1 MSEGNGEGITTG
13 DGTGEKPA
21 WLAQMPADLKD
32 NQTFS
37 SFKTIGELGK
47 SYLELSGKVK
57 EVDALKTKLDS
68 SIPKLSDKA
77 TDEEKA
83 AYYKAIGRPD
93 KADEYEFA
101 GDGMDPK
108 IVGWAKDTFFK
119 NGLSK
124 EQAKNIQASF
134 NDFVTAS
141 ENARVETMKAE
152 ATAAEEKLKTEL
164 GDKYPEQIELAKR
177 TWQKLSDAEFDSF
190 VNETKIGND
199 ARMIRF
205 ILKVAKLTGE
215 DKSPA
220 ASPSK
225 GATGTG
231 NQFTDFYKAIEVKK

>member
-1 MSEGNGEGITTG
+1 MPEDQVNQNGDQDQSNLGWRAALPDEYKQHEFVKTFQKPG
-13 DGTGEKPA
+13 DFVKSAIEI
-21 WLAQMPADLKD
+21 
-32 NQTFS
+32 
-37 SFKTIGELGK
+37 KTER
-47 SYLELSGKVK
+47 
-57 EVDALKTKLDS
+57 DTLKTKLES

-93 KADEYEFA
+93 KAEEYEFA
-101 GDGMDPK
+101 GDGLDPK
-108 IVGWAKDTFFK
+108 IVGWAKDTFYK

-124 EQAKNIQASF
+124 EQAKNVQASF
-134 NDFVTAS
+134 NEFVTAS
-141 ENARVETMKAE
+141 ENARVESMKTE

-220 ASPSK
+220 ASPSTK
-225 GATGTG
+225 GKPAPGIVYDKSPAPPNAT
-231 NQFTDFYKAIEVKK
+231 